1 MSYWAVIRRFTW
13 IVTAVLLVIG
23 LVTLFMPKCRSFQS
37 LQARRFNLTE
47 DNDKLRGQIRE
58 LQQNQQRFKTDPE
71 FVERLAREQ
80 GRVKPGET
88 LYKIAGTNR

>member
-1 MSYWAVIRRFTW
+1 MSYWALIRRFTW

-23 LVTLFMPKCRSFQS
+23 LVALFMPKCRNFQD
-37 LQARRFNLTE
+37 LQARRLTLTE

-58 LQQNQQRFKTDPE
+58 LEQNQQRFKTDAE

-88 LYKIAGTNR
+88 LYKITGTNR